1 MTTFLVI
8 VTGSRTWTDD
18 DAVYRELN
26 RVVVE
31 QPGRQLVVAHGACP
45 AGPDMFA
52 SCWVQAWTTE
62 NSRVVAG
69 RIVEEPWPADWDT
82 YGNGAGMV
90 RNTAMVAA
98 GADLCL
104 AFIATCAV
112 PSCPRKGRH
121 GSHGASDCAGKA
133 MAAGIPLR
141 PFGPWAHLFAQTALD
156 LL

>member
-1 MTTFLVI
+1 MTAFRVI
-8 VTGSRTWTDD
+8 VTGSRDWTDD
-18 DAVYRELN
+18 AAVYLELN

-31 QPGRQLVVAHGACP
+31 QPGRDLVVVHGACP

-52 SCWVQAWTTE
+52 SCWVQAWASERAPT
-62 NSRVVAG
+62 G
-69 RIVEEPWPADWDT
+69 RIVEEPWPAAWDT

-90 RNTAMVAA
+90 RNTAMVNA

-112 PSCPRKGRH
+112 PSCPRRGRH
-121 GSHGASDCAGKA
+121 GTHGASDCATKA
-133 MAAGIPLR
+133 LAAGIPLR
-141 PFGPWAHLFAQTALD
+141 PFGPWVGLFAQQALD